1 MAEFA
6 RCQTAVA
13 SVGTGLNAVAAPMQ
27 AAFNAQGPL
36 RGLPYVAKDIFD
48 RVTRRAQWGGARS
61 PGVASSDA
69 SILSVFDAAGGSQV
83 AVAGMTTLAYEP
95 SGHNT
100 QLGRTRNPW
109 HPEVISGGSS
119 SGSAALVAAG
129 CAHLGIGSDTGGSVR
144 IPAACCGLVGLKPGW
159 GVIPTNGTMP
169 LAPSL
174 DCVGF
179 MARRA
184 DDLIHTWPAIA
195 PAAKEAPT
203 IGKVMVLAPLI
214 AQAAPVVRDAIAQA
228 LRVLAASGVV
238 QHHLDETGVIAEAD
252 RDVLTIMQAEAARL
266 YGDLPLAGDPVLAQ
280 RIGKGTG
287 IGADELAAA
296 LARRDGLLEAFLA
309 SWRGCDAAVL
319 PVLPMPVPL
328 ATEVDP
334 DSSSFSARTLYAL
347 SVHTRFVNAL
357 GLPAI
362 AIPVGFD
369 ARGVP
374 LSMQVI
380 GRPGAELPLLKLADD
395 YQRATD
401 WLARVPSIVERED
414 SGASA

>member
-1 MAEFA
+1 
-6 RCQTAVA
+6 
-13 SVGTGLNAVAAPMQ
+13 MQ
-27 AAFNAQGPL
+27 AALNDQGPL

-48 RVTRRAQWGGARS
+48 RLARRAQWGGARS

-69 SILSVFDAAGGSQV
+69 SILGVFDAAGGSQV
-83 AVAGMTTLAYEP
+83 AVASMTTLAYEP
-95 SGHNT
+95 SGHNI
-100 QLGRTRNPW
+100 QLGRTKNPW

-159 GVIPTNGTMP
+159 GVTPTKGTMP

-184 DDLIHTWPAIA
+184 DDLIRTWPAIA
-195 PAAKEAPT
+195 SAASEGPT
-203 IGKVMVLAPLI
+203 IGKLAVLAPLM
-214 AQAAPVVRDAIAQA
+214 AQAAPVVRDAIAEA
-228 LRVLAASGVV
+228 LGVLAASGVV
-238 QHHLDETGVIAEAD
+238 QHQLDDTGVIAEAD
-252 RDVLTIMQAEAARL
+252 RDVLTIMQAEAAIL
-266 YGDLPLAGDPVLAQ
+266 HGDLPLAGDPVAAR
-280 RIGKGTG
+280 RIAKGTV
-287 IGADELAAA
+287 ISADELAAA
-296 LARRDGLLEAFLA
+296 LERRDGWRKAFLA
-309 SWRGCDAAVL
+309 SWRGCDAVVL

-328 ATEVDP
+328 AREVDP
-334 DSSSFSARTLYAL
+334 DSPGFRARTLYAL
-347 SVHTRFVNAL
+347 SLHTRFVNAL
-357 GLPAI
+357 DLPAI

-401 WLARVPSIVERED
+401 WLARVPSIIERQD